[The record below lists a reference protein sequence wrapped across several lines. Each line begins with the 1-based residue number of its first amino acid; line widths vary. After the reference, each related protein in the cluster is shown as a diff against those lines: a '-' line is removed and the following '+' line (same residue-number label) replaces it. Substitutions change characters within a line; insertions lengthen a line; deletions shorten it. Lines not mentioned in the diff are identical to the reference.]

1 MSKAAKYFLLGLAVL
16 LVVVAGGIAFIAAT
30 FDANAYKPQI
40 IALVKEQKQRT
51 LTIPG
56 DIRLSFFPKI
66 SADLGRVSLSERNAS
81 AQFASVESAKVS
93 LALLPLLSR
102 QLIVDRVEIRGLS
115 VALRR
120 DKGGA
125 TNYDDLLAKQE
136 SSGQTIRFDIRGV
149 TVANGRIAL
158 DDQMAQR
165 KIEIA
170 ELNLQTG
177 RIANAM
183 PGNAQ
188 LTARVRSSSPQ
199 IDASLALKTKFS
211 FDLERK
217 RYAVDA
223 LEGELKGTALGLTD
237 LLVNV
242 AGNADLQTEARQF
255 GFAGLKLS
263 VTGKQGGQPL
273 ALSLEAP
280 KLTMA
285 GDQLNG
291 GKVSGLARLSPGGRN
306 VNLTFAL
313 PSFEGTRQ
321 AFRLPAVTVA
331 ATLKDASTEA
341 NASLAGSLAGDFDQ
355 LLFSSPALTATL
367 SGKQGATTIAGTVS
381 TAITANLQSGRVDL
395 PGIAIDVTL
404 PNPGGG
410 AMKLAASGSAVAE
423 LNQQNVSARL
433 RGKLDE
439 SSFDATLGLAGYSP
453 AAYTF
458 DIDVDKLDAD
468 RYRARTPVGATAAP
482 GKDKPGPA
490 GQPEKPID
498 LSALRQLQASGN
510 LRVGGLK
517 AENIR
522 LANLRLSMKA
532 SGGKLDINPL
542 SASLYGGTM
551 SGSAGVVAT
560 APAKFSVRQSLSGID
575 LGPLLKDAIGKDPVE
590 GRGNV
595 MLDVTTEGG
604 LVAQLKKN
612 LNGKLR
618 IELHDGAVKGFNIG
632 QAIRSARSRVGELRG
647 DAPAQS
653 GTGSAA
659 EKSDF
664 SELSGSF
671 NIVRG
676 IARNDDLRAKSP
688 LLRVDGS
695 GNVDIGEDRLDYLVK
710 ATIVSTLQGQGGPE
724 LQALKGL
731 TVPVRLSGPF
741 TSIGYKVD
749 FSGIAEDLVR
759 KQLDSRKD
767 EIRGRVEEQLK
778 GKLKGLF
785 GR

>member
-1 MSKAAKYFLLGLAVL
+1 MPKAVKYFLLGLGVL
-16 LVVVAGGIAFIAAT
+16 LVVAAGSIAFIAAT
-30 FDANAYKPQI
+30 FDPNDHKPRI
-40 IALVKEQKQRT
+40 IALVEAQKQRT

-81 AQFASVESAKVS
+81 TQFARVESAKVS
-93 LALLPLLSR
+93 FALLPLLSR
-102 QLIVDRVEIRGLS
+102 QLIVDRFEIKELN
-115 VALRR
+115 VQLRR
-120 DKGGA
+120 DKDGT

-136 SSGQTIRFDIRGV
+136 SSGQPVRVDVHSV
-149 TVANGRIAL
+149 TVVNGRIAL
-158 DDQMAQR
+158 DDQMAR
-165 KIEIA
+165 REIEITK
-170 ELNLQTG
+170 LNLQTG
-177 RIANAM
+177 RIANAV

-188 LTARVRSSSPQ
+188 VTARIRSTNPQ
-199 IDASLALKTKFS
+199 VDASLVVKTKFN
-211 FDLERK
+211 FDLDRK
-217 RYAVDA
+217 RYTFDA
-223 LEGELKGTALGLTD
+223 LEGELKGATLGITD
-237 LLVNV
+237 LLVHV
-242 AGNADLQTEARQF
+242 AGNADLQPETKQF
-255 GFAGLKLS
+255 ALAGLKLLA
-263 VTGKQGGQPL
+263 TGKQAGRPL
-273 ALSLEAP
+273 ALSLDAP
-280 KLTMA
+280 KLIMA
-285 GDQLNG
+285 GDKLHG
-291 GKVSGLARLSPGGRN
+291 GKVSGEARWFSSGRD
-306 VNLTFAL
+306 VNMTLLL
-313 PSFEGTRQ
+313 PAFEGTRQ
-321 AFRLPAVTVA
+321 AFQLPALTLA
-331 ATLKDASTEA
+331 ATLKDATTDAKVSV
-341 NASLAGSLAGDFDQ
+341 AGSLAGDFDQ
-355 LLFSSPALTATL
+355 LLFSSPALSATL

-381 TAITANLQSGRVDL
+381 TGITANLQSGRIDL
-395 PGIAIDVTL
+395 AGITIDVTL

-410 AMKLAASGSAVAE
+410 PMKLGASGSASAE
-423 LNQQNVSARL
+423 LNQQIMSAKL
-433 RGKLDE
+433 RGKIDD
-439 SSFDATLGLAGYSP
+439 SSFDATLGLVGYAP

-458 DIDVDKLDAD
+458 DVDVDQLDAD
-468 RYRARTPVGATAAP
+468 RYRARTPVGAAQ
-482 GKDKPGPA
+482 GKARPA
-490 GQPEKPID
+490 DQPEKPID
-498 LSALRQLQASGN
+498 LSALRLLQASGN
-510 LRVGGLK
+510 LRVGSLK

-522 LANLRLSMKA
+522 LSNLRLSMKA
-532 SGGKLDINPL
+532 GGGQVDINPL

-551 SGSAGVVAT
+551 TGAAGVVAAT
-560 APAKFSVRQSLSGID
+560 PAKFSVRQSLSGIN

-595 MLDVTTEGG
+595 TLDVTTEGG

-618 IELHDGAVKGFNIG
+618 IELRDGAVKGFNIG
-632 QAIRSARSRVGELRG
+632 QAIRNARSRVGELRG

-676 IARNDDLRAKSP
+676 IARNEDLRGKSP

-695 GNVDIGEDRLDYLVK
+695 GNIDIGEDRLDYLVK

-741 TSIGYKVD
+741 TSIGYQVD
-749 FSGIAEDLVR
+749 FTGLAENLVR

-767 EIRGRVEEQLK
+767 EIKGRVEDQLK